1 MGLKVKESPLFK
13 KFAEKHFGPK
23 EELVYRLQL
32 REIVADKQYGRSDRA
47 LTTQDGEAC
56 ITYYYYEK
64 ETDILY
70 ALSGHLI
77 RQGEPR
83 QAEVEAVN
91 RYIQEIEGR
100 RS

>member
-1 MGLKVKESPLFK
+1 MKIKESPLFK
-13 KFAEKHFGPK
+13 RFADKHFGPK

-32 REIVADKQYGRSDRA
+32 REIVADKKYGRSDKT

-64 ETDILY
+64 ETDTLY
-70 ALSGHLI
+70 TLSGHLI

-83 QAEVEAVN
+83 KTEIAAVEG
-91 RYIQEIEGR
+91 YIREIEG
-100 RS
+100 SGS